1 MSINE
6 INKLKIVCNVGKQ
19 VQLKELN
26 EKLIKIFQSLDDN
39 TPISL
44 SVNTDDTLDEKEIKI
59 ELIEK

>member
-1 MSINE
+1 MNINE

-59 ELIEK
+59 ELTEK